1 MMATKDQISK
11 NIGII
16 ILAAGTS
23 ARMGSAKQLLS
34 YRGKSLLQHSIDVAL
49 DSLAEQVI
57 VVLGARKEIIEQE
70 IDQSNIQLIENPLW
84 ESGMASSIQ
93 FGLQKLKTML
103 PEADGAIFMVCDQ
116 PFVNAELLNKLID
129 KHISSGK
136 NIVAS
141 KYADTLGTPT
151 LFHHSFFDELSM
163 LKGDIGA
170 KSLIKTY
177 KNQIESVE
185 FQLGSIDID
194 TRENYLN
201 LPK

>member
-1 MMATKDQISK
+1 MATKDQISK

>member
-1 MMATKDQISK
+1 MATKDRNSK

-23 ARMGSAKQLLS
+23 ARMGSAKQLLG
-34 YRGKSLLQHSIDVAL
+34 YRGKSLLQHSIDAAL

-93 FGLQKLKTML
+93 FGLKKLKMML

-151 LFHHSFFDELSM
+151 LFHHSFFHELSM

-177 KNQIESVE
+177 KNQTESVE

>member
-1 MMATKDQISK
+1 MATKDRISK

-34 YRGKSLLQHSIDVAL
+34 YRGKSLLQHSIDTAL

-93 FGLQKLKTML
+93 FGLQELKTML
-103 PEADGAIFMVCDQ
+103 PKADGAIFMVCDQ

-141 KYADTLGTPT
+141 KYANTLGTPT

-170 KSLIKTY
+170 KSLIKNY
-177 KNQIESVE
+177 KNQTESVE

-194 TRENYLN
+194 TQENYLN

>member
-1 MMATKDQISK
+1 
-11 NIGII
+11 
-16 ILAAGTS
+16 
-23 ARMGSAKQLLS
+23 
-34 YRGKSLLQHSIDVAL
+34 
-49 DSLAEQVI
+49 
-57 VVLGARKEIIEQE
+57 
-70 IDQSNIQLIENPLW
+70 
-84 ESGMASSIQ
+84 
-93 FGLQKLKTML
+93 
-103 PEADGAIFMVCDQ
+103 MVCDQ

-141 KYADTLGTPT
+141 KYANTLGTPT

-170 KSLIKTY
+170 KSLIKNY
-177 KNQIESVE
+177 NNQTESVE

-194 TRENYLN
+194 TQENYLN

>member
-1 MMATKDQISK
+1 MAPEDRISE

-16 ILAAGTS
+16 ILAAGKS
-23 ARMGSAKQLLS
+23 ARLGSAKQLLN
-34 YRGKSLLQHSIDVAL
+34 YRGKSLLQHSIDAAW
-49 DSLAEQVI
+49 DSLAKTVI
-57 VVLGARKEIIEQE
+57 VVLGSEMEKIEQE
-70 IDQSNIQLIENPLW
+70 LDQSKIQLVKNSLW
-84 ESGMASSIQ
+84 ESGMASSIHC
-93 FGLQKLKTML
+93 GIQKLKNIL

-116 PFVNAELLNKLID
+116 PFVGSTLLNKLID
-129 KHISSGK
+129 KHSATGK

-151 LFHHSFFDELSM
+151 FFHHSFFEELAS

-170 KSLIKTY
+170 KSLIK
-177 KNQIESVE
+177 KHKSQSE
-185 FQLGSIDID
+185 FVNFDLGRIDID